1 MLAQWDIERN
11 LPLTP
16 DDVTAGS
23 HKKRGDSALMAMSGK
38 RPSTRARACS
48 NAAVPSAPE
57 KPSAKPS
64 KPSPRRRAK
73 DKENFRR

>member
-23 HKKRGDSALMAMSGK
+23 HKKAW
-38 RPSTRARACS
+38 
-48 NAAVPSAPE
+48 
-57 KPSAKPS
+57 
-64 KPSPRRRAK
+64 
-73 DKENFRR
+73 